1 MTKTCNF
8 KGGAKTFY
16 KMGFETIIL
25 VQECVVF
32 VVYKLLLICN
42 AQTCL
47 QMDFNTILR
56 LPLYLS
62 RFSPIFLNGRQ
73 FEWKS

>member
-1 MTKTCNF
+1 MQFQRWGKDILQN
-8 KGGAKTFY
+8 
-16 KMGFETIIL
+16 GFRNNYIL